1 MWKCTAISAILI
13 LVIVHLVQRVAIFV
27 LPVHNTYNEWKEL
40 LHYEGLYYL
49 VKKKN
54 DESDNK
60 LICILALVGGALVVA
75 LIAYAVYRFL
85 TPDYFEDYDDD
96 DFDDDFDDEWDD
108 DEEDEEEAAEE
119 AAEEPAE
126 EAAEEETTEEEE

>member
-1 MWKCTAISAILI
+1 MKDKIDEI
-13 LVIVHLVQRVAIFV
+13 
-27 LPVHNTYNEWKEL
+27 
-40 LHYEGLYYL
+40 YYL

-60 LICILALVGGALVVA
+60 LICILALVGGALIVA

-96 DFDDDFDDEWDD
+96 DFDDDFDDDWDD
-108 DEEDEEEAAEE
+108 DEDEEEDEEAPAEE

-126 EAAEEETTEEEE
+126 EAAEEETTEEAE

>member
-1 MWKCTAISAILI
+1 MKDKIDEI
-13 LVIVHLVQRVAIFV
+13 
-27 LPVHNTYNEWKEL
+27 
-40 LHYEGLYYL
+40 YYL

-96 DFDDDFDDEWDD
+96 DFDDDFDDDWDD
-108 DEEDEEEAAEE
+108 DEDEEEDEEAPAEE

>member
-1 MWKCTAISAILI
+1 MKDKIDEI
-13 LVIVHLVQRVAIFV
+13 
-27 LPVHNTYNEWKEL
+27 
-40 LHYEGLYYL
+40 YYL

-60 LICILALVGGALVVA
+60 LICILALVGGALIVA

-96 DFDDDFDDEWDD
+96 DFDDDFDDDWDD
-108 DEEDEEEAAEE
+108 DEDEEEDEEAPAEE

-126 EAAEEETTEEEE
+126 EATEEETTEEEE

>member
-1 MWKCTAISAILI
+1 MKDKIDEI
-13 LVIVHLVQRVAIFV
+13 
-27 LPVHNTYNEWKEL
+27 
-40 LHYEGLYYL
+40 YYL

-60 LICILALVGGALVVA
+60 LICILALVGGALIVA

-96 DFDDDFDDEWDD
+96 DFDDDFDDDWDD
-108 DEEDEEEAAEE
+108 DEDEEEDEEAPAEE

>member
-1 MWKCTAISAILI
+1 MKDKIDEI
-13 LVIVHLVQRVAIFV
+13 
-27 LPVHNTYNEWKEL
+27 
-40 LHYEGLYYL
+40 YYL

-108 DEEDEEEAAEE
+108 DEE
-119 AAEEPAE
+119 

>member
-1 MWKCTAISAILI
+1 MKDKIDEI
-13 LVIVHLVQRVAIFV
+13 
-27 LPVHNTYNEWKEL
+27 
-40 LHYEGLYYL
+40 YYL

-85 TPDYFEDYDDD
+85 NPDYFEDYDDD

>member
-1 MWKCTAISAILI
+1 MKDKIDEI
-13 LVIVHLVQRVAIFV
+13 
-27 LPVHNTYNEWKEL
+27 
-40 LHYEGLYYL
+40 YYL

-60 LICILALVGGALVVA
+60 LICILALVGGALIVA

-96 DFDDDFDDEWDD
+96 DFDDDFDDDWDD
-108 DEEDEEEAAEE
+108 DEDEDEDEEAPAEE

>member
-1 MWKCTAISAILI
+1 MKDKIDEI
-13 LVIVHLVQRVAIFV
+13 
-27 LPVHNTYNEWKEL
+27 
-40 LHYEGLYYL
+40 YYL

-108 DEEDEEEAAEE
+108 DEEE

>member
-1 MWKCTAISAILI
+1 MKDKIDEI
-13 LVIVHLVQRVAIFV
+13 
-27 LPVHNTYNEWKEL
+27 
-40 LHYEGLYYL
+40 YYL

-60 LICILALVGGALVVA
+60 LICILALVGCALIVA

-96 DFDDDFDDEWDD
+96 DFDDDFDDDWDD
-108 DEEDEEEAAEE
+108 DEDEEEDEEAPAEE

>member
-1 MWKCTAISAILI
+1 MKDKIDEI
-13 LVIVHLVQRVAIFV
+13 
-27 LPVHNTYNEWKEL
+27 
-40 LHYEGLYYL
+40 YYL

-96 DFDDDFDDEWDD
+96 DFDDDFDDDWDD
-108 DEEDEEEAAEE
+108 DEDEEEDEEAPTEE

>member
-1 MWKCTAISAILI
+1 MKDKIDEI
-13 LVIVHLVQRVAIFV
+13 
-27 LPVHNTYNEWKEL
+27 
-40 LHYEGLYYL
+40 YYL

-60 LICILALVGGALVVA
+60 LICILALVGGALIVA

-85 TPDYFEDYDDD
+85 TPEYFEDYDDD
-96 DFDDDFDDEWDD
+96 DFDDDFDDDWDD
-108 DEEDEEEAAEE
+108 DEDEEEDEEAPAEE

>member
-1 MWKCTAISAILI
+1 MKDKIDEI
-13 LVIVHLVQRVAIFV
+13 
-27 LPVHNTYNEWKEL
+27 
-40 LHYEGLYYL
+40 YYL

-60 LICILALVGGALVVA
+60 LICILALVGGALIVA

-96 DFDDDFDDEWDD
+96 DFDDDFDDDWDD
-108 DEEDEEEAAEE
+108 DEDEEADEEAPAEE

>member
-1 MWKCTAISAILI
+1 MKDKIDEI
-13 LVIVHLVQRVAIFV
+13 
-27 LPVHNTYNEWKEL
+27 
-40 LHYEGLYYL
+40 YYL

-96 DFDDDFDDEWDD
+96 DFDDDFDRKLLRKLLRKLQRKRQLRKRNN
-108 DEEDEEEAAEE
+108 
-119 AAEEPAE
+119 PIFRQYVLPL
-126 EAAEEETTEEEE
+126 

>member
-1 MWKCTAISAILI
+1 MKDKIDEI
-13 LVIVHLVQRVAIFV
+13 
-27 LPVHNTYNEWKEL
+27 
-40 LHYEGLYYL
+40 YYL

-60 LICILALVGGALVVA
+60 LICILALVGGALIVA

-96 DFDDDFDDEWDD
+96 DFDDDFDDDWDD
-108 DEEDEEEAAEE
+108 DEDEEEDEEA
-119 AAEEPAE
+119 P
-126 EAAEEETTEEEE
+126 AEEETTEEEE